1 MIGITGANGHLGQ
14 IVIALLKSKRPA
26 DQIVALMRSPDK
38 AEGLDLGVDIRPFDY
53 NDPDQIL
60 EGLEG
65 IDTLLLISGS
75 EVGLRE
81 VQHRNVIMGAMGQDV
96 GRIVYTSLLHANSSP
111 LNLAQDHIATEMML
125 KETGIPYT
133 ILRNGW
139 YLENYIDTARSAL
152 AAGALYGAASDGR
165 ISAASRRDYAE
176 AAVAAILGNG
186 HEGQTYELAG
196 DTAFS
201 LTDLAAVTSRIGGA
215 DIPYRDLPEPDYA
228 RALSDSGLDAP
239 WPDFLARVD
248 AQIARGAL
256 FDESGTLSRLIGH
269 PTTPLDTV
277 LASALGAS

>member
-1 MIGITGANGHLGQ
+1 MAPPVGEMTQH
-14 IVIALLKSKRPA
+14 RT
-26 DQIVALMRSPDK
+26 
-38 AEGLDLGVDIRPFDY
+38 DLPGP
-53 NDPDQIL
+53 
-60 EGLEG
+60 
-65 IDTLLLISGS
+65 
-75 EVGLRE
+75 E
-81 VQHRNVIMGAMGQDV
+81 VQRQSFGGRAGHGACRYHRRPVSILPPDLFERLAV
-96 GRIVYTSLLHANSSP
+96 HEAP
-111 LNLAQDHIATEMML
+111 LSDD
-125 KETGIPYT
+125 PP
-133 ILRNGW
+133 
-139 YLENYIDTARSAL
+139 AR
-152 AAGALYGAASDGR
+152 R
-165 ISAASRRDYAE
+165 